1 MCRQN
6 WARLIQKVYEI
17 DPLICPKCRKEMKI
31 ISIIEDKAVIK
42 KILQH
47 HGFWETR
54 SHDPPICNNPHT
66 PEFTYDDAYS
76 QILSNDYF
84 LQ

>member
-1 MCRQN
+1 
-6 WARLIQKVYEI
+6 
-17 DPLICPKCRKEMKI
+17 MKT

-47 HGFWETR
+47 LGLWETR

-66 PEFTYDDAYS
+66 PDAIFRLAKS
-76 QILSNDYF
+76 NLLS
-84 LQ
+84 LRA